1 MNPFAG
7 PCRHP
12 GAGPFPSANVHAST
26 LRTARLRRRGISM
39 SDNLM
44 TSRRFAPL
52 FWCQFFSAFNDNF
65 LKNALVFLI
74 LFAPGVGNRA
84 ALITLTAAIF
94 IGPFFF
100 LSGFGGQLADRFDKS
115 IVASRV
121 KFVEIAVS
129 ALGVVGFWLHSIPI
143 MFVTLFLFGVI
154 ATLFGPIKYGIL
166 PDHLKREEL
175 PAGNALVEGAT
186 FMAIL
191 LGTIVGGLAAKEG
204 NHPGWFGAMIM
215 VFAALC
221 WGSSLLIPRTGQGA
235 PNLYVDPNIARST
248 GSLLKDLWIDKRLW
262 WGSLTTSWFWLTGA
276 VALSLMPP
284 LVKTVLGASE
294 EVVTVY
300 LAVFSIS
307 IAIGSLLAAWIA
319 HGRIVLFPTL
329 LGAALLGVFAIDL
342 GFSTYGVVHG
352 GAPATIREVFT
363 TWRGLHVAID
373 LAGLAIAGGLY
384 IVPCFAAVQSWAGAD
399 KRARVIAA
407 VNVLNAAFIVAGT
420 LVVAALQAFGATLP
434 ELFLLLGAANLITMV
449 IVARTMPANGLR
461 DFLTTMLRAMYR
473 MEVKGA
479 ENLDVDKAGPNPII
493 ALNHVSFLDAAVA
506 LSLMDKEPVFAI
518 DYNIAQRWWVK
529 PFLKLTRAMPLDP
542 SKPMATRT
550 LINAV
555 KAGEPLVIFP
565 EGRITVT
572 GSLMKVYDGV
582 GLIADKSGALVVPV
596 KIDGLEAT
604 PFSRLSRSQVHRR
617 WFPKVTVT
625 VLPPVKLAVDDNLKG
640 RWRRQAAGAALYEI
654 MSDLVF
660 RTTSTDRTVFQAAV
674 DAAEVHGW
682 KRVAVE
688 DPVTGSLSYKRM
700 LIGANVLGKKLMPLA
715 AEGKALGVM
724 LPNANGA
731 VVTILAVMSG
741 GRVPAMINFTA
752 GAANILA
759 ACKAAEVGT
768 IVTSRAFV
776 EKGKLD
782 AVVAQLTQSVTIV
795 YLEDVRA
802 GVTTADKLGGLLAYK
817 KPIVARKPDDPAV
830 ILFTSGSEG
839 TPKGVVLSH
848 RNMLANCA
856 QAAARIDFGRQ
867 DKLFNVLPVFHSF
880 GLTAGTI
887 LPLVSGV
894 PIYLYPSPLHYRTV
908 PELIYGVNATIVFG
922 TDTFLA
928 GYARAAHPYDFR
940 SLRYILA
947 GAEPVRES
955 TRRTYMEK
963 FGLRILEGY
972 GVTETAPV
980 LALNTPMFN
989 RFGTVGRLMPGIEP
1003 RLEPVPGV
1011 DEGGRLY
1018 VRGPNV
1024 MLGYLKAENPGVLE
1038 PTHEGWHDTGDIVTI
1053 DAQGFVTIKGRAK
1066 RFAKIGGEMI
1076 SLAAVESLAAQLW
1089 PDVLSAVATA
1099 PDPRKGERLVLVTQQ
1114 KGATRSEFQQF
1125 AKPKGASDLMV
1136 PAEVVYLE
1144 KLPVLG
1150 TGKIDMVG
1158 VATLVKE
1165 RAASMPMQ
1173 AAEAVA

>member
-1 MNPFAG
+1 
-7 PCRHP
+7 
-12 GAGPFPSANVHAST
+12 
-26 LRTARLRRRGISM
+26 M
-39 SDNLM
+39 SDSLM

-74 LFAPGVGNRA
+74 LFAPGVENRE
-84 ALITLTAAIF
+84 ALITLTAAVF

-100 LSGFGGQLADRFDKS
+100 LSGLGGQMADRFDKAV
-115 IVASRV
+115 VAKWV
-121 KFVEIAVS
+121 KLVEIAV
-129 ALGVVGFWLHSIPI
+129 AGLGVVGFWLHSIPM
-143 MFVTLFLFGVI
+143 MFATLFMFGVI
-154 ATLFGPIKYGIL
+154 ATMFGPVKYGIL
-166 PDHLKREEL
+166 PDHLKKEEL

-204 NHPGWFGAMIM
+204 SHPAVFGAMIM
-215 VFAALC
+215 VFAVLC
-221 WGSSLLIPRTGQGA
+221 WAASLLIPRTGQGA
-235 PNLYVDPNIARST
+235 PNLRVDPNIARST
-248 GSLLKDLWIDKRLW
+248 GALLKDLWTDHRLW
-262 WGSLTTSWFWLTGA
+262 WGGLVTSWFWLVGA
-276 VALSLMPP
+276 ISLSLMPP
-284 LVKTVLGASE
+284 LVKTVLGATE

-300 LAVFSIS
+300 LAVFSIA
-307 IAIGSLLAAWIA
+307 IAIGSLLAAWLA

-329 LGAALLGVFAIDL
+329 VGALLLAVFALDL
-342 GFSTYGVVHG
+342 GLATYGITQQ
-352 GAPATIREVFT
+352 PAADVAQVFS
-363 TWRGLHVAID
+363 TWRGIHIAID
-373 LAGLAIAGGLY
+373 LAGLAIAGGLF
-384 IVPCFAAVQSWAGAD
+384 IVPAFSAVQSWAGAD
-399 KRARVIAA
+399 KRARVVAA
-407 VNVLNAAFIVAGT
+407 VNVLNAAFIVGGT
-420 LVVAALQAFGATLP
+420 LAIAALQSNGLTTPQA
-434 ELFLLLGAANLITMV
+434 FLLIGVANLLMLVWIT
-449 IVARTMPANGLR
+449 RTMPANGLR
-461 DFLTTMLRAMYR
+461 DFLTTMLRAFYR

-479 ENLDVDKAGPNPII
+479 ENLDPDKAGPNPIV

-518 DYNIAQRWWVK
+518 DYQIAQRWWVK

-596 KIDGLEAT
+596 RIDGLEAT
-604 PFSRLSRSQVHRR
+604 PFSRLSRSQVNRR
-617 WFPKVTVT
+617 WFPKVIVT
-625 VLPPVKLAVDDNLKG
+625 VLEPVKLAIPEELKG
-640 RWRRQAAGAALYEI
+640 RNRRQAAGAGLYEI

-660 RTTSTDRTVFQAAV
+660 RTTSTDHTVLEAVVEAA
-674 DAAEVHGW
+674 DVHGL
-682 KRVAVE
+682 KRIAVE
-688 DPVTGSLSYKRM
+688 DPLTGSLSYKKL
-700 LIGANVLGKKLMPLA
+700 LIGASVLGKKLMPLA
-715 AEGKALGVM
+715 GEGKALGVM

-731 VVTILAVMSG
+731 VVTILGVMSG

-768 IVTSRAFV
+768 IVTSRAFI
-776 EKGKLD
+776 EKGRLD
-782 AVVAQLTQSVTIV
+782 AVVAQLAQSLTIV

-802 GVTTADKLGGLLAYK
+802 TVSTGDKLRGLMAFRRPLT
-817 KPIVARKPDDPAV
+817 ARKPDDPAV

-848 RNMLANCA
+848 RNMLANVA
-856 QAAARIDFGRQ
+856 QAAARIDFGRK

-880 GLTAGTI
+880 GMTAGTI

-894 PIYLYPSPLHYRTV
+894 PIYLYPSPLHYRMV
-908 PELIYGVNATIVFG
+908 PELIYGVNATVVFG

-928 GYARAAHPYDFR
+928 GYARSAHPYDFR
-940 SLRYILA
+940 SLRYIVA

-989 RFGTVGRLMPGIEP
+989 KFGTVGRLMPGMEP

-1011 DEGGRLY
+1011 DEGGRLH

-1024 MLGYLKAENPGVLE
+1024 MLGYLKADNPGVIE
-1038 PTHEGWHDTGDIVTI
+1038 PPPEGWHDTGDIVTI
-1053 DAQGFVTIKGRAK
+1053 DPQGFVAIKGRAK

-1076 SLAAVESLAAQLW
+1076 SLAAVEMLAAQLW
-1089 PDVLSAVATA
+1089 PDILSAVATA
-1099 PDPRKGERLVLVTQQ
+1099 PDPRKGERLVLVTQ
-1114 KGATRSEFQQF
+1114 KKDATRSEFQAY
-1125 AKPKGASDLMV
+1125 AKSKGASDLMI
-1136 PAEVVYLE
+1136 PAEVVVLDR
-1144 KLPVLG
+1144 LPVLG

-1158 VATLVKE
+1158 VAKLVKE
-1165 RAASMPMQ
+1165 RAA
-1173 AAEAVA
+1173 AASAGAPSGEAVSA

>member
-1 MNPFAG
+1 
-7 PCRHP
+7 
-12 GAGPFPSANVHAST
+12 
-26 LRTARLRRRGISM
+26 M
-39 SDNLM
+39 SNSLM

-74 LFAPGVGNRA
+74 LFAPGVGNRE
-84 ALITLTAAIF
+84 ALITLTAAVF

-100 LSGFGGQLADRFDKS
+100 LSGLGGQMADRFDKS
-115 IVASRV
+115 IVARFV
-121 KFVEIAVS
+121 KLAEIAVA
-129 ALGVVGFWLHSIPI
+129 ALGVLGFWLHSIPI
-143 MFVTLFLFGVI
+143 MFATLFLFGVI

-166 PDHLKREEL
+166 PDHLKKEEL

-204 NHPGWFGAMIM
+204 NHPAVFGAMIM
-215 VFAALC
+215 VFAVLC
-221 WGSSLLIPRTGQGA
+221 WTSSLFIPRTGQGA
-235 PNLYVDPNIARST
+235 PELKIDTNIARST
-248 GSLLKDLWIDKRLW
+248 GSLLGELRRDRRLW
-262 WGSLTTSWFWLTGA
+262 WGSIVVSWFWLVGA

-284 LVKTVLGASE
+284 MVKSVLGATE
-294 EVVTVY
+294 EVVTVF
-300 LAVFSIS
+300 LAIFSIS
-307 IAIGSLLAAWIA
+307 IAIGSGLAAWLA

-329 LGAALLGVFAIDL
+329 VGALLLGVFALDL
-342 GFSTYGVVHG
+342 GLATYGVPQAITNAGV
-352 GAPATIREVFT
+352 GAVFAST
-363 TWRGLHVAID
+363 KGLRIAFD
-373 LAGLAIAGGLY
+373 LAGLAIAGGLF
-384 IVPCFAAVQSWAGAD
+384 IVPSFAAVQSWAGAD
-399 KRARVIAA
+399 RRARVVAA
-407 VNVLNAAFIVAGT
+407 VNVMNAAFIVGGTIMVAG
-420 LVVAALQAFGATLP
+420 LQKAGLTTAH
-434 ELFLLLGAANLITMV
+434 LFLLIGVANLVAMV
-449 IVARTMPANGLR
+449 LIAKTMPVNAFR

-473 MEVKGA
+473 MDVKGQ
-479 ENLDVDKAGPNPII
+479 ENFDNAGPNPIV

-506 LSLMDKEPVFAI
+506 LSLMEKEPVFAI
-518 DYNIAQRWWVK
+518 DYQIAQRWWVK

-550 LINAV
+550 LINSV
-555 KAGEPLVIFP
+555 KAGEPLAIFP

-604 PFSRLSRSQVHRR
+604 PFSRLSRRQVNRR
-617 WFPKVTVT
+617 WFPKATIT
-625 VLPPVKLAVDDNLKG
+625 VLPPVKLAVAPELKG
-640 RWRRQAAGAALYEI
+640 RHRRQAAGAALYEI

-660 RTTSTDRTVFQAAV
+660 RTTSTDRTVLQAV
-674 DAAEVHGW
+674 IDAMEVHGA
-682 KRVAVE
+682 KRVAIE
-688 DPVTGSLSYKRM
+688 DPVTGSLTYKKM
-700 LIGANVLGKKLMPLA
+700 LIGANVLGRKLMPLA
-715 AEGKALGVM
+715 QEGKALGVM

-731 VVTILAVMSG
+731 VVTILGVMSG

-752 GAANILA
+752 GAANIHA
-759 ACKAAEVGT
+759 ACRAAEVDT
-768 IVTSRAFV
+768 IVTSRAFI
-776 EKGKLD
+776 EKGKLG
-782 AVVAQLTQSVTIV
+782 AVVEQLSLGTKIV

-802 GVTTADKLGGLLAYK
+802 TVTTGDKLRGLFGHK
-817 KPIVARKPDDPAV
+817 KALVARNPDDPAV

-839 TPKGVVLSH
+839 APKGVVLSH
-848 RNMLANCA
+848 RNILANCA
-856 QAAARIDFGRQ
+856 QAAARIDFGRG

-908 PELIYGVNATIVFG
+908 PELIYGVNATIIFG

-989 RFGTVGRLMPGIEP
+989 KFGTVGRLMPGTEA
-1003 RLEPVPGV
+1003 RLEKVPGV
-1011 DEGGRLY
+1011 EDGGRLY

-1024 MLGYLKAENPGVLE
+1024 MLGYLKADNPGVIE
-1038 PTHEGWHDTGDIVTI
+1038 PPPEGWHDTGDIVTI
-1053 DAQGFVTIKGRAK
+1053 DAQGFVTIRGRAK
-1066 RFAKIGGEMI
+1066 RFAKIGGEMV
-1076 SLAAVESLAAQLW
+1076 SLAAVEMLAAALW
-1089 PDVLSAVATA
+1089 PDVPSAVAAA

-1114 KGATRSEFQQF
+1114 KGATRAEFQAF
-1125 AKPKGASDLMV
+1125 AKSKGAADLII
-1136 PAEVVYLE
+1136 PAEVVVVD
-1144 KLPVLG
+1144 KVPVLG

-1158 VATLVKE
+1158 VAKLVQE
-1165 RAASMPMQ
+1165 RAAPPAGSTEPQ
-1173 AAEAVA
+1173 PVPPQESAVA

>member
-1 MNPFAG
+1 
-7 PCRHP
+7 
-12 GAGPFPSANVHAST
+12 
-26 LRTARLRRRGISM
+26 M
-39 SDNLM
+39 SNSLM

-74 LFAPGVGNRA
+74 LFRA
-84 ALITLTAAIF
+84 GFQESTANTLVILTAAVF

-100 LSGFGGQLADRFDKS
+100 LSGLGGQLADRFDKA
-115 IVASRV
+115 IVARYV
-121 KFVEIAVS
+121 KLVEIAVS
-129 ALGVVGFWLHSIPI
+129 ALGVVGFWMHSVPI
-143 MFVTLFLFGVI
+143 MFVTLFLFGII
-154 ATLFGPIKYGIL
+154 ATLFGPVKYGIL
-166 PDHLKREEL
+166 PDHLKKEEL

-204 NHPGWFGAMIM
+204 THPGYFGAMI
-215 VFAALC
+215 VIFSLLC
-221 WGSSLLIPRTGQGA
+221 WGASLLIPRTGEGA
-235 PNLYVDPNIARST
+235 PNLRVDPNIARST
-248 GSLLKDLWIDKRLW
+248 GSLLRDLWIDKRLW
-262 WGSLTTSWFWLTGA
+262 WGCLVTSWFWLVGA

-300 LAVFSIS
+300 LAIFS
-307 IAIGSLLAAWIA
+307 IAIAVGSLLAAWLS
-319 HGRIVLFPTL
+319 HGRIALFPTL
-329 LGAALLGVFAIDL
+329 VGAFLLAAFALDL
-342 GFSTYGVVHG
+342 GFTTYG
-352 GAPATIREVFT
+352 APLVLGKFGIAEVFSS
-363 TWRGLHVAID
+363 GKGIHIGID
-373 LAGLAIAGGLY
+373 LAGLAIAGGLF
-384 IVPCFAAVQSWAGAD
+384 IVPAFSAVQSWAGAD

-407 VNVLNAAFIVAGT
+407 VNVLNALFIVGGT
-420 LVVAALQAFGATLP
+420 VIVAALQAAGATLP
-434 ELFLLLGAANLITMV
+434 QLFLLIGVANLIALV
-449 IVARTMPANGLR
+449 IIARTMPANGLR

-473 MEVKGA
+473 MDVKGA
-479 ENLDVDKAGPNPII
+479 ENFDNAGPNPIV

-660 RTTSTDRTVFQAAV
+660 RTTSTDRTVFEAV
-674 DAAEVHGW
+674 VEAAEVHGW

-688 DPVTGSLSYKRM
+688 DPVTGSLTYKR
-700 LIGANVLGKKLMPLA
+700 LLLGAAVLGKKLMPLA
-715 AEGKALGVM
+715 PEGKALGVM

-731 VVTILAVMSG
+731 LVTILGVISA

-752 GAANILA
+752 GAASILA
-759 ACKAAEVGT
+759 ACKAAEVTT

-776 EKGKLD
+776 EKAKLG
-782 AVVAQLTQSVTIV
+782 AVAEQLAQAANVV

-802 GVTTADKLGGLLAYK
+802 TVSTGDKVRGLLSFR
-817 KPIVARKPDDPAV
+817 KPLVVRNPDDPAV

-848 RNMLANCA
+848 RNQLANCA
-856 QAAARIDFGRQ
+856 QAAARIDFGRR

-989 RFGTVGRLMPGIEP
+989 KFGSVGRLMPGTEA

-1024 MLGYLKAENPGVLE
+1024 MLGYLKAENPGVIE
-1038 PTHEGWHDTGDIVTI
+1038 PPNEGWHDTGDIVAI

-1076 SLAAVESLAAQLW
+1076 SLAAVETLAAQLW

-1099 PDPRKGERLVLVTQQ
+1099 PDARKGERLVLVTQQ
-1114 KGATRSEFQQF
+1114 KGATRSEFQVY
-1125 AKPKGASDLMV
+1125 AKSRGASDLMV
-1136 PAEVVYLE
+1136 PAEVVVLD
-1144 KLPVLG
+1144 KVPVLG

-1158 VATLVKE
+1158 VAKFVRE
-1165 RAASMPMQ
+1165 RAASAPVG
-1173 AAEAVA
+1173 EPAVA